1 MEKAFREI
9 AWHTGSIS
17 GEILEVLLIGT
28 GGVGTVI
35 ARHLSS
41 SSRVDKLQLAD
52 IDLAQ
57 AERVAKRTG
66 KKKVEPIRL
75 DAGNPA
81 EIANALRGKG
91 LVINSSLPRF
101 NVGIMNAALEE
112 GANYIDLAS
121 TEDPDEQ
128 YHFSEAWKKRGTTAI
143 LGLGEDPGISNIT
156 AMYAANRL
164 DRVDSV
170 KIRDGETAESRKY
183 PFVCL
188 FSPAT
193 FIKETM
199 EMPAIFRNG
208 KLHRISKF
216 SDREIYNFPGGI
228 GRLPVYSVNHEEV
241 YSLSKTISKGIKYVD
256 FKLAL
261 TDDTRKYLDVLDSLG
276 FTSEEKILVG
286 GVEVRP
292 MDVTLKLIP
301 QPAQLGSDITGKA
314 IILVEVTGRKKGKKV
329 KHVLYAVL
337 DHKYCY
343 RKYGVTATSY
353 LTGTGAAAGALQLL
367 EDDHISPGVY
377 PPEHL
382 NPDRYFEILRDLD
395 VRMVHRT
402 S

>member
-1 MEKAFREI
+1 M
-9 AWHTGSIS
+9 
-17 GEILEVLLIGT
+17 LGT

-41 SSRVDKLQLAD
+41 SKKVDSLQLAD
-52 IDLAQ
+52 IDIAQ
-57 AERVAKRTG
+57 AERVATRIG
-66 KKKVEPIRL
+66 KKKVEPVKL
-75 DAGNPA
+75 DA
-81 EIANALRGKG
+81 ANVSEVEDALKGKG

-101 NVGIMNAALEE
+101 NVGIMNAALEA
-112 GANYIDLAS
+112 GAKYIDLAS
-121 TEDPDEQ
+121 TEDMNEQ
-128 YHFSEAWKKRGTTAI
+128 YRFNDAWKKRGNTAI
-143 LGLGEDPGISNIT
+143 LGLGEDPGISNIA

-164 DRVDSV
+164 DRVESV
-170 KIRDGETAESRKY
+170 RIRDGETANSRKY

-193 FIKETM
+193 FIGETM
-199 EMPAIFRNG
+199 EKPAIFRNG
-208 KLHRISKF
+208 KLNRIDKF
-216 SDREIYNFPGGI
+216 SDKEWYDFPGGI
-228 GRLPVYSVNHEEV
+228 GRLPVYSVDHEEV
-241 YSLSKTISKGIKYVD
+241 YSLSKTIGKGIKYVD

-261 TDDTRKYLDVLDSLG
+261 TDDTLKYLEVMENLG
-276 FTSEEKILVG
+276 FTSETKIRVG
-286 GVEVRP
+286 DIEVRP
-292 MDVTLKLIP
+292 IDVTLKLIP

-314 IILVEVTGRKKGKKV
+314 IVLVEVAGRKKGKKV

-367 EDDHISPGVY
+367 EDDHISPGIY

-402 S
+402 F

>member
-1 MEKAFREI
+1 VE
-9 AWHTGSIS
+9 TSISAAEWDSEVNS

-41 SSRVDKLQLAD
+41 SKKVDSLQLAD
-52 IDLAQ
+52 IDIAQ
-57 AERVAKRTG
+57 AERVATRIG
-66 KKKVEPIRL
+66 KKKVEPVKL
-75 DAGNPA
+75 DA
-81 EIANALRGKG
+81 ANVSEVEDALKGKG

-101 NVGIMNAALEE
+101 NVGIMNAALEA
-112 GANYIDLAS
+112 GAKYIDLAS
-121 TEDPDEQ
+121 TEDMNEQ
-128 YHFSEAWKKRGTTAI
+128 YRFNDAWKKRGNTAI
-143 LGLGEDPGISNIT
+143 LGLGEDPGISNIA

-164 DRVDSV
+164 DRVESV
-170 KIRDGETAESRKY
+170 RIRDGETANSRKY

-193 FIKETM
+193 FIGETM
-199 EMPAIFRNG
+199 EKPAIFRNG
-208 KLHRISKF
+208 KLNRIDKF
-216 SDREIYNFPGGI
+216 SDKEWYDFPGGI
-228 GRLPVYSVNHEEV
+228 GRLPVYSVDHEEV
-241 YSLSKTISKGIKYVD
+241 YSLSKTIGKGIKYVD

-261 TDDTRKYLDVLDSLG
+261 TDDTLKYLEVMENLG
-276 FTSEEKILVG
+276 FTSETKIRVG
-286 GVEVRP
+286 DIEVRP
-292 MDVTLKLIP
+292 IDVTLKLIP

-314 IILVEVTGRKKGKKV
+314 IVLVEVAGRKKGKKV

-367 EDDHISPGVY
+367 EDDHISPGIY

-402 S
+402 F

>member
-1 MEKAFREI
+1 M
-9 AWHTGSIS
+9 
-17 GEILEVLLIGT
+17 EVLLIGT

-41 SSRVDKLQLAD
+41 SKKVDSLQLAD
-52 IDLAQ
+52 IDIAQ
-57 AERVAKRTG
+57 AERVATRIG
-66 KKKVEPIRL
+66 KKKVEPVKL
-75 DAGNPA
+75 DA
-81 EIANALRGKG
+81 ANVSEVEDALKGKG

-101 NVGIMNAALEE
+101 NVGIMNAALEA
-112 GANYIDLAS
+112 GAKYIDLAS
-121 TEDPDEQ
+121 TEDMNEQ
-128 YHFSEAWKKRGTTAI
+128 YRFNDAWKKRGNTAI
-143 LGLGEDPGISNIT
+143 LGLGEDPGISNIA

-164 DRVDSV
+164 DRVESV
-170 KIRDGETAESRKY
+170 RIRDGETANSRKY

-193 FIKETM
+193 FIGETM
-199 EMPAIFRNG
+199 EKPAIFRNG
-208 KLHRISKF
+208 KLNRIDKF
-216 SDREIYNFPGGI
+216 SDKEWYDFPGGI
-228 GRLPVYSVNHEEV
+228 GRLPVYSVDHEEV
-241 YSLSKTISKGIKYVD
+241 YSLSKTIGKGIKYVD

-261 TDDTRKYLDVLDSLG
+261 TDDTLKYLEVMENLG
-276 FTSEEKILVG
+276 FTSETKIRVG
-286 GVEVRP
+286 DIEVRP
-292 MDVTLKLIP
+292 IDVTLKLIP

-314 IILVEVTGRKKGKKV
+314 IVLVEVAGRKKGKKV

-367 EDDHISPGVY
+367 EDDHISPGIY

-402 S
+402 F

>member
-1 MEKAFREI
+1 ME
-9 AWHTGSIS
+9 TSISAAEWDSEVNS

-41 SSRVDKLQLAD
+41 SKKVDSLQLAD
-52 IDLAQ
+52 IDIAQ
-57 AERVAKRTG
+57 AERVATRIG
-66 KKKVEPIRL
+66 KKKVEPVKL
-75 DAGNPA
+75 DA
-81 EIANALRGKG
+81 ANVSEVEDALKGKG

-101 NVGIMNAALEE
+101 NVGIMNAALEA
-112 GANYIDLAS
+112 GAKYIDLAS
-121 TEDPDEQ
+121 TEDMNEQ
-128 YHFSEAWKKRGTTAI
+128 YRFNDAWKKRGNTAI
-143 LGLGEDPGISNIT
+143 LGLGEDPGISNIA

-164 DRVDSV
+164 DRVESV
-170 KIRDGETAESRKY
+170 RIRDGETANSRKY

-193 FIKETM
+193 FIGETM
-199 EMPAIFRNG
+199 EKPAIFRNG
-208 KLHRISKF
+208 KLNRIDKF
-216 SDREIYNFPGGI
+216 SDKEWYDFPGGI
-228 GRLPVYSVNHEEV
+228 GRLPVYSVDHEEV
-241 YSLSKTISKGIKYVD
+241 YSLSKTIGKGIKYVD

-261 TDDTRKYLDVLDSLG
+261 TDDTLKYLEVMENLG
-276 FTSEEKILVG
+276 FTSETKIRVG
-286 GVEVRP
+286 DIEVRP
-292 MDVTLKLIP
+292 IDVTLKLIP

-314 IILVEVTGRKKGKKV
+314 IVLVEVAGRKKGKKV

-367 EDDHISPGVY
+367 EDDHISPGIY

-402 S
+402 F